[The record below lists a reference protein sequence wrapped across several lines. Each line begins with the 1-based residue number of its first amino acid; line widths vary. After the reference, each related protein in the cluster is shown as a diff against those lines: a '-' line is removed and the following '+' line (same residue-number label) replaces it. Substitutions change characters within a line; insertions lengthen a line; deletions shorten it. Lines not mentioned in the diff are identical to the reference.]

1 MTEVDAME
9 PTSDGTVDRAVDVF
23 RTFGNATRL
32 RLMRLLSGR
41 GDSHAL
47 CVGAL
52 ASRLGVSQSAISQH
66 LRVLKGADLVRGERS
81 GYRVHYFLNAQV
93 LERCR
98 QVALAALEPPGE
110 GDEEPCPDRG
120 TCCGDR

>member
-1 MTEVDAME
+1 MTKVDAME
-9 PTSDGTVDRAVDVF
+9 PATDGTVDRAVDVF

-41 GDSHAL
+41 DDSHAL

-52 ASRLGVSQSAISQH
+52 ASRLGVSQSAVSQH
-66 LRVLKGADLVRGERS
+66 LRVLKGADLVRGERR
-81 GYRVHYFLNAQV
+81 GYRVHYFVNSEA

-98 QVALAALEPPGE
+98 QVAQAALEPSGE
-110 GDEEPCPDRG
+110 GDGQPCPEPG
-120 TCCGDR
+120 TCRGDR

>member
-1 MTEVDAME
+1 MDQ
-9 PTSDGTVDRAVDVF
+9 AVDVF

-52 ASRLGVSQSAISQH
+52 ANRLGVSQSAVSQH
-66 LRVLKGADLVRGERS
+66 LRVLRSADLVRGERR
-81 GYRVHYFLNAQV
+81 GYRVHYLVNAEA

-98 QVALAALEPPGE
+98 RVAQAALEVPAE
-110 GDEEPCPDRG
+110 GDEEPCPERG
-120 TCCGDR
+120 TCHHDR

>member
-1 MTEVDAME
+1 ME
-9 PTSDGTVDRAVDVF
+9 RATDDTIDRAVDVF

-32 RLMRLLSGR
+32 RLIRLLSGR

-52 ASRLGVSQSAISQH
+52 ASRLGVSQSAVSQH
-66 LRVLKGADLVRGERS
+66 LRVLKGADLVRGERR
-81 GYRVHYFLNAQV
+81 GYRVHYFVNAEA

-98 QVALAALEPPGE
+98 QVARAALEPPGE
-110 GDEEPCPDRG
+110 GDAEPCPERG
-120 TCCGDR
+120 RCHGDR